1 MGKELDFIS
10 DKIAERLGGQD
21 FGKTTKIYKFVK
33 IKQAKEETKNNHPE
47 RPLIDMGVGEPDKPA
62 DFSIVEVLC
71 KEAGKPENR
80 WYSDNGIYEFQE
92 AAVEYLN
99 QVYHLKD
106 LRVDH
111 VIHGIGSKSILAML
125 PLCFINSG
133 DIILTTS
140 PGYPI
145 PATYTQYL
153 QGQVYSL
160 PLLKDNCFYPDFS
173 KIPQPIKNR
182 AKLLYLNYPN
192 NPTGQVG
199 TPDFFKKVIEFA
211 FKNNVFVIMDAAYAP
226 LTFDGKPPIS
236 FLSIEGAMEIGVEVH
251 SLSKAFNMTG
261 WRLGFVVGNPKIIK
275 AYGMVK
281 DNTDSG
287 QFRAIQKAGIYALQH
302 PELIE
307 INSERYSRRL
317 DLLVP
322 VLRELGF
329 DAQKPKGS
337 FYCYV
342 PAPKGTKSGLKF
354 KSAEEVSEFLIR
366 EASISTVPW
375 DDAGPYLR
383 FSVTFEA
390 DDFEAEKRIVTE
402 IKKRLTGLEL
412 IF

>member
-1 MGKELDFIS
+1 MDFIS
-10 DKIAERLGGQD
+10 DKIAERLGGLD
-21 FGKTTKIYKFVK
+21 FGKKTKIYKFVK
-33 IKQAKEETKNNHPE
+33 IKQAKEDAKINHPE

-62 DFSIVEVLC
+62 DSSIVEVLC

-99 QVYHLKD
+99 KIYHLKG
-106 LRVDH
+106 LSVDN
-111 VIHGIGSKSILAML
+111 VIHGIGSKPILALL
-125 PLCFINSG
+125 PLCFINPG

-140 PGYPI
+140 PGYPV

-153 QGQVYSL
+153 QGQVYNL
-160 PLLKDNCFYPDFS
+160 RLQRDNCFYPDFS
-173 KIPQPIKNR
+173 EIPQQIKNR

-199 TPDFFKKVIEFA
+199 TVEFFESVIEFA
-211 FKNNVFVIMDAAYAP
+211 IKNNVFVIMDAAYAA
-226 LTFDGKPPIS
+226 LTFDGKSPLS
-236 FLSIEGAMEIGVEVH
+236 FLSVEGAMEIGVEVH

-261 WRLGFVVGNPKIIK
+261 WRLAFVVGNPKIIK
-275 AYGMVK
+275 AYATVK

-302 PELIE
+302 PELTE
-307 INSERYSRRL
+307 INSERYSRRF

-342 PAPKGTKSGLKF
+342 PAPQGTKSGLKF
-354 KSAEEVSEFLIR
+354 KNAEEVSEFLIR

-390 DDFEAEKRIVTE
+390 NDFEAEKRIVAE
-402 IKKRLTGLEL
+402 IKERLTGLEL
-412 IF
+412 VF